1 MTAPYISAIQKAK
14 VHSECNEVDSIRC
27 GKRNYSEQN
36 TTKLI
41 LVRDSADLA
50 AVRCGGSLLDN
61 IWAEWV
67 ETLFRNVHNLQKS
80 LGKLHRKRAR
90 KSVLSVIF
98 TSSDSDRLFVLS
110 TSHTTSSISSLNHN
124 HYETGLTR
132 TAESIKKK
140 KLKATPKRGINN
152 VLHFAS
158 KAIWY
163 FTASKLLNT
172 ETDRVSST
180 VCQSK
185 HFFFTGGFH

>member
-1 MTAPYISAIQKAK
+1 MHNIQKA
-14 VHSECNEVDSIRC
+14 
-27 GKRNYSEQN
+27 
-36 TTKLI
+36 
-41 LVRDSADLA
+41 
-50 AVRCGGSLLDN
+50 
-61 IWAEWV
+61 
-67 ETLFRNVHNLQKS
+67 
-80 LGKLHRKRAR
+80 LGKLHRKRAL

-98 TSSDSDRLFVLS
+98 TSSDSDGLFVLS

-132 TAESIKKK
+132 NAEINNKKIT
-140 KLKATPKRGINN
+140 KLKATRKRGINS

-172 ETDRVSST
+172 ETDRGSST

-185 HFFFTGGFH
+185 KMFYRRFPLTPKNYYKIKLTKKSRCEFSPAVRGY